1 MQPAHLERTEPA
13 VHRLAALAELTEL
26 EPLVVTLDGVDIAVV
41 RIDDE
46 AFAFA
51 PTCTHRAAPLIKG
64 AVTRK
69 RTILCPWHLG
79 TFRLTD
85 GTALAGPQSNPLPT
99 YPLVIVD
106 GTAFLDAEPSDLVQV
121 PPFAP
126 GQFEPASS

>member
-1 MQPAHLERTEPA
+1 M
-13 VHRLAALAELTEL
+13 HRLVALDDLVEL
-26 EPLVVTLDGVDIAVV
+26 EPVVLTIDGVDIAVV

-51 PTCTHRAAPLIKG
+51 PTCTHRAAPLVKG

-85 GTALAGPQSNPLPT
+85 GKALAGPQSVPLPT
-99 YPLVIVD
+99 YPLAIVD
-106 GTAFLDAEPSDLVQV
+106 GAVFLDAEPAELEQV
-121 PPFAP
+121 VPFHHV
-126 GQFEPASS
+126 PACVGS

>member
-1 MQPAHLERTEPA
+1 
-13 VHRLAALAELTEL
+13 VHRLVALDELVEL
-26 EPLVVTLDGVDIAVV
+26 DPVVITLDGVDIAVV

-79 TFRLTD
+79 TFRLID
-85 GTALAGPQSNPLPT
+85 GTALAGPQSNPLPI
-99 YPLVIVD
+99 YPVMIVD
-106 GTAFLDAEPSDLVQV
+106 GTVFLDAEPGDLEQV
-121 PPFAP
+121 APFRHAP
-126 GQFEPASS
+126 ACIAG

>member
-1 MQPAHLERTEPA
+1 
-13 VHRLAALAELTEL
+13 VHRLAALDELIEL
-26 EPLVVTLDGVDIAVV
+26 EPVVRTLDGVDIAVV

-51 PTCTHRAAPLIKG
+51 PTCTHRAAPLVKG

-85 GTALAGPQSNPLPT
+85 GKALAGPQSTPLPT

-106 GTAFLDAEPSDLVQV
+106 GDVFLDAEPGELTQV
-121 PPFAP
+121 PPFHP
-126 GQFEPASS
+126 TQFQPVSR